1 MKRGNGDIMAQTK
14 KANKALDFAA
24 HLKAVEALYP
34 MFQIL
39 DETGKVVNKDMLP
52 DLKDEELVDLFEKM
66 LWSRALNDR
75 STTLARQGRLGF
87 FAPTAGQEASQIAS
101 HFAFDKNDI
110 LFPGYRDIPQL
121 VQHGL
126 PLHKAFLWSR
136 GHVEGNIYPEDFHA
150 MPPQIIIGAQ
160 IIQAAGAGIGL
171 KKRGKQ
177 QVAFTYTGDGG
188 SSQGDTYEGFNYAGA
203 FKAPVVFYI
212 QNNGYAIS
220 TPRHVQTAA
229 PTLAQK
235 AAAAGIPGVQVDGM
249 DPLAVYVA
257 SKAARDW
264 AIAGNGPVLIE
275 TITSRFGPHSLSG
288 DDPKRYRDQASF
300 DEWDK
305 KDPLIRMRNFLTEKG
320 LWTEEK
326 EVALIEKYDEEIKEA
341 VKLADQAPKQ
351 KVSDFLKTMFEEPTN
366 VIAEQIEFFEK
377 KEGNK

>member
-1 MKRGNGDIMAQTK
+1 MAQTK
-14 KANKALDFAA
+14 KIKALDFEAQ
-24 HLKAVEALYP
+24 LKSVEKLYP
-34 MFQIL
+34 TFQIL
-39 DETGKVVNKDMLP
+39 DETGKVVSNDLLP
-52 DLKDEELVDLFEKM
+52 DLKDEELVELFEQM

-87 FAPTAGQEASQIAS
+87 FAPTAGQEASQVAS
-101 HFAFDKNDI
+101 HFAFDKKDV
-110 LFPGYRDIPQL
+110 LYPGYRDIPQL
-121 VQHGL
+121 VLHGL

-136 GHVEGNIYPEDFHA
+136 GHVEGNNYPEDLQA

-160 IIQAAGAGIGL
+160 IIQAAGSGVGL

-188 SSQGDTYEGFNYAGA
+188 SSQGDTYEGMNYAGA

-235 AAAAGIPGVQVDGM
+235 AAAAGIPGIQVDGM
-249 DPLAVYVA
+249 DALAVYTV

-264 AIAGNGPVLIE
+264 ALAGNGPVLIE
-275 TITSRFGPHSLSG
+275 TLTSRFGPHSLSG

-320 LWTEEK
+320 LWTEEH
-326 EVALIEKYDEEIKEA
+326 EVELIERYDEEIKEA
-341 VKLADQAPKQ
+341 VKLADATPKQ
-351 KVSDFLKTMFEEPTN
+351 KVSDFLKNMFEVPTN
-366 VIAEQIEFFEK
+366 VIEEQIAYFEK

>member
-1 MKRGNGDIMAQTK
+1 MAQK
-14 KANKALDFAA
+14 KKSNVLDFAA
-24 HLKAVEALYP
+24 QLEAVEKIYQP
-34 MFQIL
+34 IQIL
-39 DETGKVVNKDMLP
+39 DETGKVVDKDLLP
-52 DLKDEELVDLFEKM
+52 DLSDEELVELFEKM

-101 HFAFDKNDI
+101 YFAFDKNDV

-136 GHVEGNIYPEDFHA
+136 GHVEGNNYPEDFHA

-160 IIQAAGAGIGL
+160 IIQAAGAGVGI

-188 SSQGDTYEGFNYAGA
+188 SSQGDTYEGLNYAGA

-235 AAAAGIPGVQVDGM
+235 AAAAGIPGIQVDGM
-249 DPLAVYVA
+249 DPLAVYAV

-275 TITSRFGPHSLSG
+275 TLTSRFGPHSLSG
-288 DDPKRYRDQASF
+288 DDPKRYRTQASF

-320 LWTEEK
+320 LWTEEH
-326 EVALIEKYDEEIKEA
+326 EVELIERFDEEIKEA
-341 VKLADQAPKQ
+341 VKLADAAPKQ
-351 KVSDFLKTMFEEPTN
+351 KVSDFLKNMFEEPTN
-366 VIAEQIEFFEK
+366 VIAEQIAHFEN